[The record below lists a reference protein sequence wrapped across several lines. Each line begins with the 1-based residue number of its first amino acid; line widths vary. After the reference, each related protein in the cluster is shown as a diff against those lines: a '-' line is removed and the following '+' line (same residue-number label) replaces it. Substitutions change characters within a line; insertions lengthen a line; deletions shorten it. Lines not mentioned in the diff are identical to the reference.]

1 MTEALIGNVAGIV
14 FFAIATIG
22 VITAVIRRRKRL
34 LKARAE
40 PQKAYDLDGSKET
53 EVKFETSPDVDVES
67 DVDKLLS
74 DLKGDEISRD

>member
-34 LKARAE
+34 LKARGE
-40 PQKAYDLDGSKET
+40 PQAAFDLDGSKET
-53 EVKFETSPDVDVES
+53 KVNFETKPDVDVES
-67 DVDKLLS
+67 NVDKLLS
-74 DLKGDEISRD
+74 DLKGDESSRD